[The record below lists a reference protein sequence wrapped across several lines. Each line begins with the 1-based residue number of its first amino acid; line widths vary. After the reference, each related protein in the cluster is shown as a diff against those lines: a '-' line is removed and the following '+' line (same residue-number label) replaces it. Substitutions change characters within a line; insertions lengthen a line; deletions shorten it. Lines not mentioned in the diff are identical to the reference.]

1 MKRAKKRYTLDR
13 RLLRLAE
20 LASENVEESFGAL
33 ESVAFVLVLLPHAA
47 LAPLPLSSRRR
58 VILGFLL
65 SRRRIENCKS
75 TPWIMFLLLRF
86 LFLLLHLGPRRIS
99 CSTRDSGN
107 LVDGEVEGDELG
119 EDDKSTR
126 LENLKITRGN
136 YDGSRNYRSRT
147 CCISRRQGVI
157 VEVEKSSLVDL
168 YVNFNASNTRS
179 CDESLNGHSPQ
190 FPASPVPRFSKN
202 VSRRRLLVFLSS
214 IRPPVVAYALSSRFL
229 CAVILLVVLV
239 KFPARSR
246 VFVCC
251 ISSHRPLPFSSS
263 ISSSHPLFV
272 FSSSRERLIMPTMSL
287 RFLTEN
293 CITRH

>member
-20 LASENVEESFGAL
+20 LASENEEESFGAL
-33 ESVAFVLVLLPHAA
+33 ESVAFVPVLLPHAA
-47 LAPLPLSSRRR
+47 LTPLPLSSRRR

-65 SRRRIENCKS
+65 SRCRIENCKS

-157 VEVEKSSLVDL
+157 VEVEKSLLVDL
-168 YVNFNASNTRS
+168 YVNFNASSTRS
-179 CDESLNGHSPQ
+179 CDESLMQSLTAISGESCSAIFQ
-190 FPASPVPRFSKN
+190 ERFP
-202 VSRRRLLVFLSS
+202 SRHLLVFLSS

-251 ISSHRPLPFSSS
+251 ISSHRPLPPLPPSPLRIHCSSS
-263 ISSSHPLFV
+263 P
-272 FSSSRERLIMPTMSL
+272 RLAKGL
-287 RFLTEN
+287 LCRQCRCGF
-293 CITRH
+293 